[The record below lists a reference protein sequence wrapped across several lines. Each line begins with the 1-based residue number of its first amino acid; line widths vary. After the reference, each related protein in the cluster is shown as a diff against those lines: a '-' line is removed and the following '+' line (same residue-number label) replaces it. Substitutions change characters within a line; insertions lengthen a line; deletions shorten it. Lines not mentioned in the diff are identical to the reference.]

1 MKYLKAYQLFEAYPP
16 HKFEIDSEREF
27 KELYPDVKDIFLE
40 LIDSGIKVHINKYI
54 DDVIF
59 EFQVE
64 LEFIQKQEQK
74 QICEDSLFRLE
85 EFLSNHNFHL
95 AKIEMDQFESGSR
108 HFHTMYEMSELADL
122 KNTAGEISILIYI
135 VKHSD

>member
-1 MKYLKAYQLFEAYPP
+1 MKHLKAYQLFEAYPP
-16 HKFEIDSEREF
+16 HKFEIDSQREF

-64 LEFIQKQEQK
+64 VEFIQKPEHK

-108 HFHTMYEMSELADL
+108 HFHAMYEMSELADL

-135 VKHSD
+135 VKHID

>member
-1 MKYLKAYQLFEAYPP
+1 MRYLKAYKLFEGYPP
-16 HKFEIDSEREF
+16 HKFEIDSQREF

-40 LIDSGIKVHINKYI
+40 LIDSGIKVYINKYI

-64 LEFIQKQEQK
+64 VEFIQKPEHK

-85 EFLSNHNFHL
+85 EFLSVHNFHL
-95 AKIEMDQFESGSR
+95 AKIEMTQFESGYR
-108 HFHTMYEMSELADL
+108 HDFEMYDMSELSDL
-122 KNTAGEISILIYI
+122 KNTAGEINILIYFA
-135 VKHSD
+135 KHSY

>member
-1 MKYLKAYQLFEAYPP
+1 MKYLKAYKLFEGYPP
-16 HKFEIDSEREF
+16 NKFEIDSEREF
-27 KELYPDVKDIFLE
+27 KELYPDSKDIFLE
-40 LIDSGIKVHINKYI
+40 LIDSGIKVYINKYI

-64 LEFIQKQEQK
+64 VEFIERPEDK

-85 EFLSNHNFHL
+85 EFLSVHNFHL

-108 HFHTMYEMSELADL
+108 HFHTMYEMSELTDL
-122 KNTAGEISILIYI
+122 KNTAGKISLLIYFS
-135 VKHSD
+135 KHSY

>member
-1 MKYLKAYQLFEAYPP
+1 MKYLKKYQLFEGYPP
-16 HKFEIDSEREF
+16 HKFEIDSQREF
-27 KELYPDVKDIFLE
+27 KELEPDVKDIFLE
-40 LIDSGIKVHINKYI
+40 LIDSGILVHINKYI

-64 LEFIQKQEQK
+64 IEFMQKPEHK

-95 AKIEMDQFESGSR
+95 AKIEMVQFESGYR
-108 HFHTMYEMSELADL
+108 HDFEMYDMSELSDL
-122 KNTAGEISILIYI
+122 KNTAGEISLLIYFS
-135 VKHSD
+135 KHND

>member
-40 LIDSGIKVHINKYI
+40 LIDSGILVHINKYI

-64 LEFIQKQEQK
+64 VEFIQKSEHK

-108 HFHTMYEMSELADL
+108 HFHTMHEMSELTDL
-122 KNTAGEISILIYI
+122 KNTAGEINILIYFA
-135 VKHSD
+135 KHSD

>member
-1 MKYLKAYQLFEAYPP
+1 MKHLKVYKLFEGYPP

-27 KELYPDVKDIFLE
+27 KQLEPDVKDIFLE

-64 LEFIQKQEQK
+64 IEFFEKSEQK

-85 EFLSNHNFHL
+85 EYLSEHNFHL
-95 AKIEMDQFESGSR
+95 AKIEMVQFESGSK
-108 HFHTMYEMSELADL
+108 HDFELYDMSELLDL
-122 KNTAGEISILIYI
+122 KNTAGEINILIYFS
-135 VKHSD
+135 KNSD